1 MTQCSRDPLSMTRLD
16 YKNVVAD
23 FSGGRIT
30 SDAGALLMREADRD
44 LGLIDALD
52 EAIEDTRDQRYTTHE
67 QRALL
72 AQRIFGIDLGY
83 EDLNDHDQIRKDP
96 SLKVAAE
103 RRPEG
108 EDLSSASTLCRL
120 ENRVDRR
127 SLWRM
132 SEVLVDAFIG
142 RHSVPPR
149 RIVLD
154 VDATDDVVHGGQ
166 QKRFFHGFYRS
177 YCFLP
182 LYVFCGKALL
192 AAYLRPANSGPSRH
206 ARAIVKMLVA
216 KLRSAWPDTQIIVRG
231 DSGFCRWRTMAWC
244 ENHGVDYIFGIA
256 KNDVLKRKAS
266 DWLQQ
271 AREGYEKTGNKQT
284 VFGEF
289 EYAAGSWS
297 RERRVIAKAEHL
309 AGKSNP
315 RFVVTSLGGRPERLY
330 RKQYCGRGE
339 MENRIKEQQLGLFA
353 DRTSCTDFLANQ
365 FRLLLASAAYVLIEH
380 MREKFLAGTE
390 LADAQVS
397 TIRLRLLK
405 IGALVGESV
414 RRVTFRMASGYPL
427 KELFSHVLRRMRAGP
442 RGKPLLAAA

>member
-1 MTQCSRDPLSMTRLD
+1 MTSLD
-16 YKNVVAD
+16 CKDVVAAFD
-23 FSGGRIT
+23 AGQIT

-44 LGLIDALD
+44 LGLLDALD

-83 EDLNDHDQIRKDP
+83 EDLNDHEQMREDP
-96 SLKVAAE
+96 ALKVAAE
-103 RRPEG
+103 RRPED
-108 EDLSSASTLCRL
+108 EDLSSPSTLCRL
-120 ENRVDRR
+120 ENRVDRE
-127 SLWRM
+127 SLWRI

-154 VDATDDVVHGGQ
+154 VDATDDVVHGEQ

-177 YCFLP
+177 YCFMP
-182 LYVFCGKALL
+182 LYVFCGDALL

-216 KLRSAWPDTQIIVRG
+216 KLRSAWPETQIIVRG
-231 DSGFCRWRTMAWC
+231 DSGFCRWRTMRWC

-256 KNDVLKRKAS
+256 KNDVLKRKAA

-271 AREGYEKTGNKQT
+271 AREGYELTGNKQT
-284 VFGEF
+284 IFGEF
-289 EYAAGSWS
+289 QYAAGSWE

-309 AGKSNP
+309 PGKSNP

-330 RKQYCGRGE
+330 RKVYCQRGE

-390 LADAQVS
+390 LENAQVG

-405 IGALVGESV
+405 IGALVKESV
-414 RRVTFRMASGYPL
+414 RRVAFHMASGYPL
-427 KELFSHVLRRMRAGP
+427 KDLFSGVLSRMRGRPAG
-442 RGKPLLAAA
+442 RPLLGSG